1 MRTHG
6 GENLSN
12 NLVFRQII
20 QYWDANLQASGTIF
34 AHVYL
39 RAYLNGKL
47 FVNIFRLFFL
57 YFTKKMALTAQL
69 A

>member
-1 MRTHG
+1 MGRSAAGDADSENSWLTALRVRIHG

-34 AHVYL
+34 AHVY
-39 RAYLNGKL
+39 G
-47 FVNIFRLFFL
+47 
-57 YFTKKMALTAQL
+57 ALKSKTYK
-69 A
+69 